1 MYLFTKVSSSD
12 DRADAGIIGTT
23 QSTYKVEIVENNMCP
38 IELTKFNP
46 TDLDM
51 STDSLVKYE
60 LILPS
65 FFDRNKNF
73 NAQNSSNIFISKT
86 TNKNTNNKLAQCS
99 NDLYNYLHINSSNG
113 IVTLNKSLDRELC
126 SNYMFYVKATD
137 LIEPRIYSIIIF
149 RISVKDV
156 DDNVAY
162 FEQSSYT
169 FYIADKTSYASAYNL
184 TMNIVDADYNNGN
197 VEFSKSS
204 LLRFKLVNQLE
215 DDSTENVEDYFGAVE
230 AKVDKLNTNVR
241 RQRLVKLII
250 KKPLN
255 YDVQNRFVFKLY
267 LLNDRDHLENGNEI
281 INYKVNVFT
290 LVLFKLK

>member
-1 MYLFTKVSSSD
+1 
-12 DRADAGIIGTT
+12 
-23 QSTYKVEIVENNMCP
+23 
-38 IELTKFNP
+38 
-46 TDLDM
+46 
-51 STDSLVKYE
+51 
-60 LILPS
+60 
-65 FFDRNKNF
+65 
-73 NAQNSSNIFISKT
+73 
-86 TNKNTNNKLAQCS
+86 
-99 NDLYNYLHINSSNG
+99 
-113 IVTLNKSLDRELC
+113 
-126 SNYMFYVKATD
+126 
-137 LIEPRIYSIIIF
+137 
-149 RISVKDV
+149 
-156 DDNVAY
+156 
-162 FEQSSYT
+162 
-169 FYIADKTSYASAYNL
+169 
-184 TMNIVDADYNNGN
+184 MNIVDADHNNGN

-230 AKVDKLNTNVR
+230 AKVEKLNTNVR